1 MTFYSPTDS
10 KFPRLYQEEVQIVF
24 SAIDCVLNGEKAIYC
39 SSELT
44 TGLKLYEAMKNNG
57 VTSRAGLEEKL
68 GKEWVKLNIFAVNEK
83 SANDFAQ
90 SVRHALSDKTMV
102 ITPAPFS
109 APGWSQSE
117 YLAFWETLIRTR
129 VKAAWFNRDW
139 QFSNGCTFEFAVAQD
154 AGIPTFTRDGNALDR
169 QMGIAAMRSAIEQLS
184 KEGFDT
190 SKLRESFERV
200 GVPQL
205 SPS

>member
-1 MTFYSPTDS
+1 M
-10 KFPRLYQEEVQIVF
+10 VF
-24 SAIDCVLNGEKAIYC
+24 SGIDCVLNGEQAIYC

-44 TGLKLYEAMKNNG
+44 TGRRLYEAMRSHG
-57 VTSRAGLEEKL
+57 LRTRADLENKL
-68 GKEWVKLNIFAVNEK
+68 GKEWIKANIFAANEK

-90 SVRHALSDKTMV
+90 SVRRALNGNTMV

-109 APGWSQSE
+109 APGWSQPE

-169 QMGIAAMRSAIEQLS
+169 QMGIAAMRSVIEQLS

-190 SKLRESFERV
+190 SKLRENFERV